1 YLDEFRGNLKVY
13 NDLKYLLD
21 CMLFNVINANDPNK
35 LIAYSESIIN
45 ISKHLNFDLENKD
58 LFNYDELNYLKD
70 KLSNVIDDLENNK
83 IKTISNKIDN
93 IDNCNRFWDI
103 DKYEV
108 HKQKW
113 VNKQNLC
120 HDKFCSNCKK
130 VKQSAR
136 MEKYIQELE
145 QYKDN
150 LYHLVLTLPNVQ
162 NSELKVTID
171 KMAKC
176 FKKLVNYFTGHNKIK
191 GIDFSS
197 FEYQGAIRSLEIT
210 YKNNSYHPHYHVGI
224 VLKDSILGKKNIENT
239 YSYNFRNG
247 IPELKRLFSKE
258 EILIQKIWY
267 LLINGTKVTKKN
279 IDELEEG
286 YSCTMDK
293 FPPDDFAELFKY
305 MTKDKDE
312 DGHILTYDNFKTL
325 YEGLYRIKQIQGY
338 GVLYK
343 INDKVD
349 LEKYEKQYQEYIEEL
364 QKKESPVAV
373 REKPQ
378 ELILDTQF
386 QLFNKKSYIKYLREL

>member
-1 YLDEFRGNLKVY
+1 MINLDNAVITKDLLRNVIDNIEYNQTIIKYYNMYLDEFKGNLKIY

-45 ISKHLNFDLENKD
+45 ISEHLNFDLENKD

-70 KLSNVIDDLENNK
+70 KLTNVIDDLENNK

-136 MEKYIQELE
+136 MEKYIPELE

-150 LYHLVLTLPNVQ
+150 LYHLVLTLPNIEG
-162 NSELKVTID
+162 SKLKLTIE

-176 FKKLVNYFTGHNKIK
+176 FKSLIRYLSGLKQIK

-197 FEYQGAIRSLEIT
+197 FEYQGA
-210 YKNNSYHPHYHVGI
+210 Y
-224 VLKDSILGKKNIENT
+224 
-239 YSYNFRNG
+239 
-247 IPELKRLFSKE
+247 
-258 EILIQKIWY
+258 
-267 LLINGTKVTKKN
+267 
-279 IDELEEG
+279 
-286 YSCTMDK
+286 
-293 FPPDDFAELFKY
+293 
-305 MTKDKDE
+305 
-312 DGHILTYDNFKTL
+312 
-325 YEGLYRIKQIQGY
+325 
-338 GVLYK
+338 
-343 INDKVD
+343 
-349 LEKYEKQYQEYIEEL
+349 
-364 QKKESPVAV
+364 
-373 REKPQ
+373 
-378 ELILDTQF
+378 
-386 QLFNKKSYIKYLREL
+386 